1 MLLLLA
7 GLGLTAGPASAAFP
21 ADRPN
26 GVKDPCRNPPTRVNL
41 LCPDLQIARP
51 SEMRLD
57 RKERPG
63 RLLLRATNDIRSRG
77 QGPME
82 LRGHRD
88 EKFSMN
94 VTQAIKRR
102 DGGYRQF
109 PTQGRLR
116 YFTVGYRWGG
126 SFWKVRNPLRFELWR
141 VNRDGEM
148 TRRVR
153 TGPKQFYCFR
163 DLERTSPSSISPVD
177 PFYPAC
183 NQNPKVRKVTLGTSV
198 GWSDIYPST
207 YHLQWIDVTGLRGCF
222 AYVMR
227 LDPGNVL
234 FELNKENNVSERIVR
249 LPWRGPQRRGC

>member
-1 MLLLLA
+1 MRRLRRTLAGIVPLLFA
-7 GLGLTAGPASAAFP
+7 GLGLAAAPTWAGYS

-26 GVKDPCRNPPTRVNL
+26 GVNDPCRTPSTAAKL
-41 LCPDLQIARP
+41 LCPDLRIAKP
-51 SEMRLD
+51 SQMRLD

-88 EKFSMN
+88 QEFSMN

-102 DGGYRQF
+102 GGGYRQF

-141 VNRDGEM
+141 VNRNGKKNK
-148 TRRVR
+148 RVR
-153 TGPKQFYCFR
+153 HGP
-163 DLERTSPSSISPVD
+163 
-177 PFYPAC
+177 
-183 NQNPKVRKVTLGTSV
+183 
-198 GWSDIYPST
+198 
-207 YHLQWIDVTGLRGCF
+207 
-222 AYVMR
+222 
-227 LDPGNVL
+227 
-234 FELNKENNVSERIVR
+234 
-249 LPWRGPQRRGC
+249 